1 MGALILLVSD
11 TVARVILAP
20 VEIPVGVI
28 MYVLGGIFFL
38 FLITR
43 GHGRYLS

>member
-11 TVARVILAP
+11 TAARSLFSS

-28 MYVLGGIFFL
+28 MYILGGLFFL
-38 FLITR
+38 YLITR
-43 GHGRYLS
+43 GHGRYLG